1 VLTAPEIAKYRCWSA
16 CVNSA
21 MPLASK
27 PEEDWREHGHHS
39 TNSPSHGFNQ
49 IQRKH
54 RSQLEG
60 LLLTLVAADSVRTQS
75 LWVKVLLASRGRSPT
90 RA

>member
-1 VLTAPEIAKYRCWSA
+1 MQTAPEIPKYRCWSA

-21 MPLASK
+21 LPLASQS
-27 PEEDWREHGHHS
+27 EEDWRDQGHQS
-39 TNSPSHGFNQ
+39 TNSPSHGLNQ

-54 RSQLEG
+54 KSQLEG
-60 LLLTLVAADSVRTQS
+60 LLLTLVAAGNQR

>member
-1 VLTAPEIAKYRCWSA
+1 MLERVCEFGHAIGFKAGGRLERT
-16 CVNSA
+16 
-21 MPLASK
+21 
-27 PEEDWREHGHHS
+27 HGHHS
-39 TNSPSHGFNQ
+39 TNSPSHGLNQ

-60 LLLTLVAADSVRTQS
+60 LLLTLVAADSVRNQS